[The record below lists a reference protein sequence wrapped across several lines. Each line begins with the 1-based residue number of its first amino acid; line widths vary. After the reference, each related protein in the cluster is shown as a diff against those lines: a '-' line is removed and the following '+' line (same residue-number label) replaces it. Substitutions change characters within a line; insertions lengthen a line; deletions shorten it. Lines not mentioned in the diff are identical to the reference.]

1 MLSSINPLG
10 ERGRRQGFWVTVG
23 WYLVGSLMGGVALG
37 SLSGLIGSALPS
49 GSWRASA
56 VVVVCLVG
64 AGLDFTGRRPPSI
77 HRQVDE
83 NWLTK
88 YRGWVYGWGF
98 GFQLG
103 LGVVTIVTTASVYTT
118 IALAMLSGSVVFG
131 AALGGVFGLARAV
144 AIFQVAGAFDSRQLR
159 AVLRG
164 LQDRL
169 SSARLMAVGAQTA
182 AAVSAIVFII
192 R

>member
-10 ERGRRQGFWVTVG
+10 ERARRQGFWVTAS
-23 WYLVGSLMGGVALG
+23 WYLLGSLMGGLALG
-37 SLSGLIGSALPS
+37 SVSGLIGSILPS
-49 GSWRASA
+49 GNWRAFA
-56 VVVVCLVG
+56 VIVVCLVG
-64 AGLDFTGRRPPSI
+64 AGLDMIGRQPPSI

-83 NWLTK
+83 NWLAK

-118 IALAMLSGSVVFG
+118 IALAMLSGSLVFG
-131 AALGGVFGLARAV
+131 AVVGGIFGLARAV
-144 AIFQVAGAFDSRQLR
+144 SIFLVAGAHDPGTLR
-159 AVLRG
+159 RALRN
-164 LQDRL
+164 LQGGL
-169 SSARLMAVGAQTA
+169 SSARLLVVGAQTA
-182 AAVSAIVFII
+182 AAMTAMFVII

>member
-10 ERGRRQGFWVTVG
+10 ERARHQGFWVTVS
-23 WYLVGSLMGGVALG
+23 WYLLGSLMGGLAIG
-37 SLSGLIGSALPS
+37 FGSGLIGSVLPS
-49 GSWRASA
+49 GGWRALA
-56 VVVVCLVG
+56 AIIICLVG
-64 AGLDFTGRRPPSI
+64 AGLDLAGRKPPSI

-83 NWLTK
+83 NWLSK

-118 IALAMLSGSVVFG
+118 VALAMLSGSAMFG
-131 AALGGVFGLARAV
+131 AVVGVVFGLARAV
-144 AIFQVAGAFDSRQLR
+144 AIFLVARANDPGSLR
-159 AVLRG
+159 RVMRDVQG
-164 LQDRL
+164 RL
-169 SSARLMAVGAQTA
+169 STARMLVVGAQATA
-182 AAVSAIVFII
+182 ALTVIVSVV

>member
-10 ERGRRQGFWVTVG
+10 ERGRRQGFWVTVS

-49 GSWRASA
+49 GSWRAFA
-56 VVVVCLVG
+56 VLVVCLVG